1 MEMIIASLWL
11 LVNKSCGA
19 QSMGQAVHWASPLKR
34 VSNHLRCWETILAN
48 RRKVANQL
56 EELNK
61 DLAGIQQVTL
71 LVDLT
76 FCLL

>member
-48 RRKVANQL
+48 RRKEQL
-56 EELNK
+56 L
-61 DLAGIQQVTL
+61 QL
-71 LVDLT
+71 LQKVLQYKIKG
-76 FCLL
+76 FVL